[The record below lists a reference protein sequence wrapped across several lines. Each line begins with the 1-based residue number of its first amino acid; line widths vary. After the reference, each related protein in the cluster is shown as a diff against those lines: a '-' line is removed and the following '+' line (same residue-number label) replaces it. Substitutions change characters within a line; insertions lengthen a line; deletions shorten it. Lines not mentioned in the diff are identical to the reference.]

1 MTYVKL
7 LRPLGVVACVMASGF
22 HMGPQNPLIISLVND
37 TIAFPKVQC
46 HIMY

>member
-7 LRPLGVVACVMASGF
+7 LRPLGVVACGF